1 MSEGLARG
9 AVDGNTIHVGDQVM
23 VRATV
28 RRSVAGVGALVRF
41 TSKTEHYE
49 GWVAEQDLRYALV
62 DGDLPAEP
70 ENGTWLYADGTM
82 FSDGCSRIFHR
93 DDREGH
99 FDEDRRFQQHWYDM
113 TGDGWIDWPAAVERG
128 AARNGVRRMVVL
140 AEDEAGI
147 DIAGLDDAMHTCW
160 LEGRWK
166 WMTTKMTAEA
176 REAAAAAVERYRETI
191 DSEDAGPTSGVRWWN
206 E

>member
-1 MSEGLARG
+1 MSELARG
-9 AVDGNTIHVGDQVM
+9 AVDGHPIHVGDQVM

-41 TSKTEHYE
+41 TSKTEHYD
-49 GWVAEQDLRYALV
+49 GWVAESELRYALL
-62 DGDLPAEP
+62 DGDLPDEP
-70 ENGTWLYADGTM
+70 GDGTWLYADGSM

-99 FDEDRRFQQHWYDM
+99 YDDDRRFQQHWYDL

-128 AARNGVRRMVVL
+128 AARAGVRRMVVL
-140 AEDEAGI
+140 SEDQNDLDLAAL
-147 DIAGLDDAMHTCW
+147 DAAMHIAWLHGGWERLTLKMDDA
-160 LEGRWK
+160 G
-166 WMTTKMTAEA
+166 
-176 REAAAAAVERYRETI
+176 REAAAAAVERYHEKI
-191 DSEDAGPTSGVRWWN
+191 DPENRLSGGSVRWWR

>member
-9 AVDGNTIHVGDQVM
+9 AVDGNPIHVGDQVM

-28 RRSVAGVGALVRF
+28 RQSVAGVGALVRF
-41 TSKTEHYE
+41 TSKTEHYD
-49 GWVAEQDLRYALV
+49 GWVAEEDLRYALV

-70 ENGTWLYADGTM
+70 EDDTWLYADGAM

-128 AARNGVRRMVVL
+128 AAGHVVRRMVLRAVERGAARNGVRRMVLL
-140 AEDEAGI
+140 AEDEASI
-147 DIAGLDDAMHTCW
+147 DIAGLDYAMHICW
-160 LEGRWK
+160 LEGQ
-166 WMTTKMTAEA
+166 
-176 REAAAAAVERYRETI
+176 VEVDDHENDRG
-191 DSEDAGPTSGVRWWN
+191 GP
-206 E
+206 